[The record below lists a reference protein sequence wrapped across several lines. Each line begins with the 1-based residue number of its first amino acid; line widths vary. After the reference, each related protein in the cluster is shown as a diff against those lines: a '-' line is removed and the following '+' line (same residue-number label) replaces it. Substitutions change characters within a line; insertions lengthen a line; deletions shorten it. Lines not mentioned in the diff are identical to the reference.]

1 MITNTVATRIT
12 VDDQMTKHL
21 QNAQRHMQT
30 FAGQVDKQ
38 SSNISR
44 DFARIAT
51 SVVSLTA
58 AFQGIKK
65 VVNEGISFNR
75 FMQEQQTAFT
85 VMMKSADAARDK
97 IAELYDYA
105 VNTPL
110 TFKETT
116 SAAKQL
122 LAYGFQSEEL
132 LGSLRTLGTV
142 AKATG
147 HSLGDIAYVYGTL
160 RSQGRAYSR
169 DLMQFG
175 MRGIPIYEELG
186 KVMGVSNEQLKK
198 MTEEGKVGFKEVE
211 QAFNNMTGEGGR
223 FFGMLEEYMGTLSG
237 KLSMLTDIFQQS
249 AGKISKGIT
258 DQLTAGLDGLM
269 DTMKESGDVFAE
281 IGIYLGD
288 IAGALLNMV
297 SGLIKILPLL
307 KTFIAMLLTTKML
320 LMVSNLAKA
329 LFMLGDHAVLAA
341 LGLQKLGAALAFSNL
356 NMAFSSAATGASML
370 LKQLAMFVG
379 NPAVMAILALGGG
392 IVAASSSI
400 AQSKAARSALMEA
413 DPLKLFRQEMT
424 LRAQGY
430 EGAEGIRI
438 GQNTRQFSIDEVTK
452 LAAEYKITIAAT
464 VKELKELGLVAD
476 SVATEIARRETA
488 RATATGM
495 GTKAA
500 MPLTKYEAQQE
511 YFSSLMGVDPQTGK
525 RLKDASVYREASSGL
540 SLGRAAASDYLGQFS
555 QQRSAMEEIY
565 KDLFDDDQ
573 VKRLLTEQMSVVWEE
588 IPIAVEK
595 GTPAFVQALR
605 DWYLAA
611 QAEIESMGGK
621 EGPLIKMDQWFDREF
636 MVKTTAHMYD
646 DIQLAREKDLDKARE
661 MLDEAKITGK
671 QYIQAVAA
679 IDQIYYNE
687 KDRLRKEDLQKER
700 DAALERFNLLAGGRS
715 SYFEDARIKAEA
727 SFSAGNYGQGTAS
740 SMVAGME
747 GSPIGRLLSSTNR
760 AATALIMFAEAAAD
774 TANQLVSE
782 ILSGINGLN
791 IKQSTTN
798 IANGISSFINNLT
811 GASNAVEDLTNE
823 LENMKEEY
831 NRLKTDFDLLV
842 GAVKDMVGAQVKSMQ
857 DLYEVGAISGQAYE
871 DAVTTL
877 NTEME
882 NNLKAAYDQAG
893 LEYRTLADIVAKD
906 STLVEVYSR
915 LGDVAI
921 ALGVSADAIDA
932 QTAAVASAKDNTSGI
947 SDAVSMGMSGAAIG
961 AAVGGPLGAAIGGV
975 GGAIIGGLGN
985 TFGWWDTGTTEL
997 AKDQFG
1003 MVHKGEAIIPKT
1015 FADGIRSGEMVL
1027 SGGGNS
1033 RSASLGGGDVYIT
1046 VEGSVLTE
1054 RELVEVVREGFART
1068 NMRVSV

>member
-51 SVVSLTA
+51 SVISVTA
-58 AFQGIKK
+58 ALQGIKK
-65 VVNEGISFNR
+65 VVSEGISFNR

-85 VMMKSADAARDK
+85 VMMKSSDAAKAK
-97 IAELYDYA
+97 IQELYDFA

-110 TFKETT
+110 TFKEAT
-116 SAAKQL
+116 AAARQL
-122 LAYGFQSEEL
+122 MAYGFASDEL
-132 LGSLRTLGTV
+132 IGSMRMLGTV
-142 AKATG
+142 SKATG
-147 HSLGDIAYVYGTL
+147 HSLSDITYVYGTL

-186 KVMGVSNEQLKK
+186 KVMGVSVEQLKK

-211 QAFNNMTGEGGR
+211 QAFSNMTGSGGR
-223 FFGMLEEYMGTLSG
+223 FAGMLEEYMNTLSG

-249 AGKISKGIT
+249 AGKLSKGIT
-258 DQLTAGLDGLM
+258 DQVTSGLDSLM
-269 DTMKESGDVFAE
+269 NVLLESGPVFAE
-281 IGIYLGD
+281 LGVYLGD
-288 IAGALLNMV
+288 IAGAMLQMVVNLIKLLPLIKV
-297 SGLIKILPLL
+297 FIGIFVTAKILALISGL
-307 KTFIAMLLTTKML
+307 
-320 LMVSNLAKA
+320 AKSF
-329 LFMLGDHAVLAA
+329 FMLGDYA
-341 LGLQKLGAALAFSNL
+341 LNASLGIQALSKAMLGANL
-356 NMAFSSAATGASML
+356 QMAFSSAATGLGLLVKQIGLFLANPIVATLLGIAAATGAIVSHVNKGRASDAAMMESDPAKL
-370 LKQLAMFVG
+370 MRQKLANQSQAM
-379 NPAVMAILALGGG
+379 GGG
-392 IVAASSSI
+392 LQVSVQGVLDAMKIYNLSLRETI
-400 AQSKAARSALMEA
+400 DNLKAMGYVSA
-413 DPLKLFRQEMT
+413 
-424 LRAQGY
+424 
-430 EGAEGIRI
+430 
-438 GQNTRQFSIDEVTK
+438 EVTK
-452 LAAEYKITIAAT
+452 EIERRIAAEA
-464 VKELKELGLVAD
+464 
-476 SVATEIARRETA
+476 TA
-488 RATATGM
+488 RGM
-495 GTKAA
+495 GTRSGG
-500 MPLTKYEAQQE
+500 LETKYELQRE
-511 YFSSLMGVDPQTGK
+511 YFASLTGK
-525 RLKDASVYREASSGL
+525 AASTYREDSSGL
-540 SLGRAAASDYLGQFS
+540 SLGGKAAQDYLSQFS
-555 QQRSAMEEIY
+555 KQR
-565 KDLFDDDQ
+565 
-573 VKRLLTEQMSVVWEE
+573 TEQMAIYGDLFGDDEVKAMLSKQMDIVWDEL
-588 IPIAVEK
+588 PIAAER
-595 GTPAFVQALR
+595 GTPAFVAALK
-605 DWYLAA
+605 DWYRKAE
-611 QAEIESMGGK
+611 AEIADMGGGGTAK
-621 EGPLIKMDQWFDREF
+621 PLIKMDQWFDREF
-636 MVKTTAHMYD
+636 MVKATAHMYD